1 MALGDDQIETGE
13 AAPLAEDLTL
23 SLAAMT
29 KIIGLIRSGELHPGD
44 VVNETDLAKK
54 FGISRGPVR
63 EAVRQLQGR
72 KLITREP
79 YQRARVVKL
88 NYSQIREIYELRE
101 CLEGMA
107 CRLATVRMSDEELAN
122 LMAAVEQAKGP
133 DNYSLIDTDYP
144 FNFHKAVVNACGNSK
159 IRQTLSGELY
169 DLIRLYRWS
178 AHIRVPEGRAH
189 SRDHWQICRAMQARD
204 ADLAE
209 SLMRAHI
216 RRVAALIEDAG

>member
-1 MALGDDQIETGE
+1 MTLGNDQLELSETVPSVEDD
-13 AAPLAEDLTL
+13 TL
-23 SLAAMT
+23 SSVAMA
-29 KIIGLIRSGELHPGD
+29 KIIGLIRGGELLPGD
-44 VVNETDLAKK
+44 IVNETDLAKQ

-79 YQRARVVKL
+79 YQRARVVRL
-88 NYSQIREIYELRE
+88 DFAQIREIYELRE

-107 CRLATVRMSDEELAN
+107 CRLATLKMSDAALAD
-122 LMAAVEQAKGP
+122 LMAAVELAKGP
-133 DNYSLIDTDYP
+133 DNYSLVDTDYP
-144 FNFHKAVVNACGNSK
+144 FNFHEAIVNACGNSK
-159 IRQTLSGELY
+159 IRQALSGELY
-169 DLIRLYRWS
+169 DLDPAVPLEH
-178 AHIRVPEGRAH
+178 AHPRAGGRAH

-216 RRVAALIEDAG
+216 RRVAALIENTG

>member
-1 MALGDDQIETGE
+1 MTLGNDRPELNERPPRQ
-13 AAPLAEDLTL
+13 EDLTL
-23 SLAAMT
+23 SFVALA
-29 KIIGLIRSGELHPGD
+29 KIIGLIRSGELRPGD

-63 EAVRQLQGR
+63 EAVGQLQGR
-72 KLITREP
+72 KLVTREP

-88 NYSQIREIYELRE
+88 DFERIREIYELRE

-107 CRLATVRMSDEELAN
+107 CRLATLRMNDAALAD
-122 LMAAVEQAKGP
+122 LMAAVDLAKGP
-133 DNYSLIDTDYP
+133 DNYSLVDTDYP
-144 FNFHKAVVNACGNSK
+144 FNFHEAIVNACGNSK
-159 IRQTLSGELY
+159 IRQALSGELY

-178 AHIRVPEGRAH
+178 AHIRVPEERAH
-189 SRDHWQICRAMQARD
+189 SRDHWQICRAMLARD

-216 RRVAALIEDAG
+216 RRVAALIENAG

>member
-1 MALGDDQIETGE
+1 MTLGNDQLELSEAVPSVEDD
-13 AAPLAEDLTL
+13 TL
-23 SLAAMT
+23 SSVAMA
-29 KIIGLIRSGELHPGD
+29 KIIGLIRGGELLPGD
-44 VVNETDLAKK
+44 IVNETDLAKQ

-79 YQRARVVKL
+79 YQRARVVRL
-88 NYSQIREIYELRE
+88 DFAQIREIYELRE

-107 CRLATVRMSDEELAN
+107 CRLATLKMSDAALAE
-122 LMAAVEQAKGP
+122 LMAAVELAKGP
-133 DNYSLIDTDYP
+133 DNYSLVDTDYP
-144 FNFHKAVVNACGNSK
+144 FNFHEAIVNACGNSK
-159 IRQTLSGELY
+159 IRQSLSGELY

-178 AHIRVPEGRAH
+178 THIRVPEGRAH

-209 SLMRAHI
+209 SLMRGHI
-216 RRVAALIEDAG
+216 RRVAALIENTG

>member
-1 MALGDDQIETGE
+1 MTLGNDQLELSEAVPSVEDD
-13 AAPLAEDLTL
+13 TL
-23 SLAAMT
+23 SSVAMA
-29 KIIGLIRSGELHPGD
+29 KIIGLIRGGELLPGD
-44 VVNETDLAKK
+44 IVNETDLAKQ

-79 YQRARVVKL
+79 YQRARVVRL
-88 NYSQIREIYELRE
+88 DFAQIREIYELRE

-107 CRLATVRMSDEELAN
+107 CRLATLKMSDAELAD

-133 DNYSLIDTDYP
+133 DNYSLVDTDYP
-144 FNFHKAVVNACGNSK
+144 FNFHEAIVNACGNAK
-159 IRQTLSGELY
+159 IRQALSGELY

-178 AHIRVPEGRAH
+178 THIRVPEARAH

-209 SLMRAHI
+209 SLMRGHI
-216 RRVAALIEDAG
+216 RRVAALIENTG